1 LVLKGGL
8 LGLLVSGCRILCTSF
23 AKGCGFRLPFNPAL
37 FLLV

>member
-23 AKGCGFRLPFNPAL
+23 AKGAGLDSPSTQPYFYFY
-37 FLLV
+37 